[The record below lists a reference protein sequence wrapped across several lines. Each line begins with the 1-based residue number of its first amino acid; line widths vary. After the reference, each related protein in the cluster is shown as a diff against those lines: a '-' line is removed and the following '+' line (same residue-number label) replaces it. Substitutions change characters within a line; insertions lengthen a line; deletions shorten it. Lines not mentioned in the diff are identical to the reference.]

1 MSPHRLPIRSSPSG
15 RRRPSEARDTASG
28 GSDAALDA
36 VFAALAAPAR
46 RRMLDLVQQDPGQ
59 TIVALAAHFDMS
71 PVGVLKHVRVLEAAG
86 LLLTHKH
93 GRERM
98 LYVNLVPIQ
107 QIYDRWTNTYASFWS
122 TQIVDLKE
130 RLESRGEEARKGV
143 KKRA

>member
-1 MSPHRLPIRSSPSG
+1 
-15 RRRPSEARDTASG
+15 
-28 GSDAALDA
+28 
-36 VFAALAAPAR
+36 
-46 RRMLDLVQQDPGQ
+46 MLDLVQQDPGQ

-71 PVGVLKHVRVLEAAG
+71 SVGVLKHVRVLEAAG

-93 GRERM
+93 GRERL

-122 TQIVDLKE
+122 TQMVDLKE